1 MFFQNGRAMTDTLP
15 MPTDY
20 RPCAGIMLVNRAGK
34 VFVARRLDGSADTWQ
49 MPQGG
54 IDDGELA
61 EAAALR
67 ELTEETS
74 VAADKVAVIGRSLE
88 EHVYDLPDGLIGRLW
103 GGRFR
108 GQRQSWFCLRFLG
121 DDEDVNIAT
130 EHPEFVEWRWA
141 DPDELP
147 ELAVPF
153 KRALYRAVL
162 TEFRELL

>member
-1 MFFQNGRAMTDTLP
+1 MTVTSP
-15 MPTDY
+15 SQPTEY
-20 RPCAGIMLVNRAGK
+20 RPCAGIMLVNRQGK
-34 VFVARRLDGSADTWQ
+34 VFVARRLDGTADAWQ

-54 IDDGELA
+54 VDEGEAA

-67 ELTEETS
+67 ELTEETGI
-74 VAADKVAVIGRSLE
+74 APERVAVIGRSE
-88 EHVYDLPDGLIGRLW
+88 GEHVYDLPDGLMGRLW
-103 GGRFR
+103 GGRYR

-121 DDEDVNIAT
+121 DDVDIDIAT
-130 EHPEFVEWRWA
+130 EHPEFSDWRWA

-147 ELAVPF
+147 DLAVPF

>member
-1 MFFQNGRAMTDTLP
+1 MTDTLP
-15 MPTDY
+15 TPTDY
-20 RPCAGIMLVNRAGK
+20 RPCAGIMLVNRQGK

-54 IDDGELA
+54 VDDGEDVQ
-61 EAAALR
+61 AAALR
-67 ELTEETS
+67 ELEEETGIP
-74 VAADKVAVIGRSLE
+74 ADKVAVIGRSLE
-88 EHVYDLPDGLIGRLW
+88 EHVYDLPDGLMGKLW

-108 GQRQSWFCLRFLG
+108 GQRQSWFCFRFLG
-121 DDEDVNIAT
+121 EDADIDIAT
-130 EHPEFVEWRWA
+130 EHPEFSDWRWA

-162 TEFRELL
+162 SEFRELL

>member
-1 MFFQNGRAMTDTLP
+1 MTDTLP
-15 MPTDY
+15 LPTDY
-20 RPCAGIMLVNRAGK
+20 RPCAGIMLVNRAGR

-54 IDDGELA
+54 IDEGEEA

-67 ELTEETS
+67 ELREETG
-74 VAADKVAVIGRSLE
+74 VTPDKVAVIGRAADE
-88 EHVYDLPDGLIGRLW
+88 QVYDLPDELIGRLW
-103 GGRFR
+103 GGRYR

-121 DDEDVNIAT
+121 EDADVDIAT
-130 EHPEFVEWRWA
+130 EHPEFGDWRWA

-162 TEFRELL
+162 AEFRPLL

>member
-1 MFFQNGRAMTDTLP
+1 MTDTLP
-15 MPTDY
+15 LPTDY
-20 RPCAGIMLVNRAGK
+20 RPCAGIMLVNRLGQ
-34 VFVARRLDGSADTWQ
+34 VFVARRLDGSADSWQ

-54 IDDGELA
+54 IDEGEEA

-67 ELTEETS
+67 ELTEETGI
-74 VAADKVAVIGRSLE
+74 APEKVAVIGRSGG
-88 EHVYDLPDGLIGRLW
+88 EHVYDLPDELIGRLW
-103 GGRFR
+103 GGAFR

-121 DDEDVNIAT
+121 EDKDIDIAT
-130 EHPEFVEWRWA
+130 AHPEFSDWRWA